1 MKKIIIAGLFSFCCI
16 FAFAADHCSADCHKN
31 EHKCT
36 AACHK
41 NGAGH
46 ISNHGEKVHMCAKES
61 CKHDCSK
68 DCIKK

>member
-1 MKKIIIAGLFSFCCI
+1 MKQIIFASAFSLLST
-16 FAFAADHCSADCHKN
+16 FAFAGDKCTAECHKA

-46 ISNHGEKVHMCAKES
+46 IANHGEKGHVCTTAT

-68 DCIKK
+68 ECMKK